1 MNLKKSLAAL
11 TTFDRILWAAA
22 LAVVLVSGIIGRG
35 SAVAVTAPLIGV
47 TALVFL
53 AKGDVLGQLL
63 TVIFA
68 IFYAVVSYTQRY
80 YGEMIT
86 YVGMTAPMAAM
97 AVISWLRHPFKDG
110 EPQVRVARLTPV
122 MRALIVPLTVAVT
135 SAFYFILRALGNA
148 SLAVSTVSVATSFL
162 ASYLTFCRSSY
173 YALAYAA
180 NDIVLITLWIIASR
194 DDISYLSMVACF
206 LMFLICD
213 LYGFISWRRMEA
225 SQREADGTAQ

>member
-1 MNLKKSLAAL
+1 MNLKKSLTAL

-22 LAVVLVSGIIGRG
+22 LAVVLVSGLIGRG

-135 SAFYFILRALGNA
+135 AAFYFILRAIGNA

-194 DDISYLSMVACF
+194 DNISYLSMVACF

>member
-63 TVIFA
+63 NVIFA

-135 SAFYFILRALGNA
+135 AAFYFILRALGNA

>member
-135 SAFYFILRALGNA
+135 AAFYFILRALGNA

>member
-1 MNLKKSLAAL
+1 MNLKKSLTAL

-86 YVGMTAPMAAM
+86 YVGMTAPMAAI

-135 SAFYFILRALGNA
+135 AAFYFILRALGNA
-148 SLAVSTVSVATSFL
+148 SLAVSTVSVATSVL

>member
-1 MNLKKSLAAL
+1 MNLKKSFAAL

-110 EPQVRVARLTPV
+110 EPQVRIARLTPV

-135 SAFYFILRALGNA
+135 AAFYFILRALGNA

-225 SQREADGTAQ
+225 RQREADETVQ

>member
-1 MNLKKSLAAL
+1 MNLKKSFAAL

-135 SAFYFILRALGNA
+135 AAFYFILRALGNA
-148 SLAVSTVSVATSFL
+148 ALPSAPYPWQQASLRHT
-162 ASYLTFCRSSY
+162 
-173 YALAYAA
+173 
-180 NDIVLITLWIIASR
+180 
-194 DDISYLSMVACF
+194 
-206 LMFLICD
+206 
-213 LYGFISWRRMEA
+213 
-225 SQREADGTAQ
+225 

>member
-135 SAFYFILRALGNA
+135 AAFYFILRALGNA

-225 SQREADGTAQ
+225 SQSEADGAAQ

>member
-1 MNLKKSLAAL
+1 MNLKKSFAAL

-22 LAVVLVSGIIGRG
+22 LAVVLVSGIIGRS

-135 SAFYFILRALGNA
+135 AAFYFILRALGNA

-213 LYGFISWRRMEA
+213 LYGFISWRRMET
-225 SQREADGTAQ
+225 SQREADGAAQ

>member
-1 MNLKKSLAAL
+1 MNLKKSFAAL

-135 SAFYFILRALGNA
+135 AAFYFILRALGNA

-225 SQREADGTAQ
+225 HQREADGTAQ

>member
-135 SAFYFILRALGNA
+135 AAFYFILRALGNA

-206 LMFLICD
+206 LIFLICD

>member
-135 SAFYFILRALGNA
+135 AAFYFILRALGNA

-213 LYGFISWRRMEA
+213 LDGFISWRRMEA

>member
-1 MNLKKSLAAL
+1 MNLKKSFAAL

-110 EPQVRVARLTPV
+110 EPQVMVARLTPV

-135 SAFYFILRALGNA
+135 AAFYFILRALGNA

>member
-1 MNLKKSLAAL
+1 MNLKKSLAAI

-86 YVGMTAPMAAM
+86 YVGMTTPMAAM

-110 EPQVRVARLTPV
+110 EPQVRVARLTPL

-135 SAFYFILRALGNA
+135 AAFYFILRALGNA

>member
-1 MNLKKSLAAL
+1 MNLKKSLTAL

-86 YVGMTAPMAAM
+86 YVGMTAPMAAI

-135 SAFYFILRALGNA
+135 AAFYFILRALGNA

>member
-1 MNLKKSLAAL
+1 MNLKKSLAAI

-86 YVGMTAPMAAM
+86 YVGMTTPMAAM

-110 EPQVRVARLTPV
+110 EPQVRVARLTPL

-135 SAFYFILRALGNA
+135 AAFYFILRALGNA

-194 DDISYLSMVACF
+194 DDISYLSMVSCF

>member
-1 MNLKKSLAAL
+1 MNLKKSLTAL

-135 SAFYFILRALGNA
+135 AAFYFILRALGNA

-173 YALAYAA
+173 YALAYTA

>member
-1 MNLKKSLAAL
+1 MNLKKSLTAL

-135 SAFYFILRALGNA
+135 AAFYFILRALGNA

>member
-1 MNLKKSLAAL
+1 MNLKKSFAAL

-135 SAFYFILRALGNA
+135 AAFYFILRALGNA

-225 SQREADGTAQ
+225 CQREADETVQ

>member
-11 TTFDRILWAAA
+11 NTFDRILWAAA

-135 SAFYFILRALGNA
+135 AAFYFILRALGNA

-225 SQREADGTAQ
+225 SQREADGAAQ